1 MPSARPPHR
10 WHRPLRYLMTG
21 CLNTCLAYAYFFA
34 IFSLA
39 PTSGIARINLG
50 LYGSLLIS
58 SLTSYQ
64 LQKQFVWHPGF
75 GRRRGET
82 TVEQSQDPTTEKDRK
97 SNYRIVTFSACSL
110 SLVFIS
116 AQITA
121 ALEHAMHADPRIS
134 QLIIT
139 PPLSVISYVINRK
152 IFTSYWR

>member
-1 MPSARPPHR
+1 
-10 WHRPLRYLMTG
+10 MTG
-21 CLNTCLAYAYFFA
+21 CLNTCLAYVYFFA

-39 PTSGIARINLG
+39 PVTGMARINFG

-64 LQKQFVWHPGF
+64 LQKQFVWHPVF
-75 GRRRGET
+75 GRRGSGT
-82 TVEQSQDPTTEKDRK
+82 TDEQSPNQTTEKERNG
-97 SNYRIVTFSACSL
+97 NYRVLTFSICSL

-121 ALEHAMHADPRIS
+121 ALQNALHTDPRIS

-152 IFTSYWR
+152 IFTGYWR